1 MRFARSVDS
10 HRSSESCQTGSS
22 SFGQTPA
29 TAAQTSTLPERSRV
43 SAKSRVD
50 LRLVRQVGADD
61 GQAAELRRDG
71 LGPLAAA
78 VVVHR
83 DARALGRERAD
94 ARRADP
100 TGAAGDE
107 NALSGE
113 PGVHARRSSL
123 RPCAST

>member
-1 MRFARSVDS
+1 MRLARSVDS
-10 HRSSESCQTGSS
+10 HRSSESSQTGSS

-29 TAAQTSTLPERSRV
+29 TAAQTSICPSASRV
-43 SAKSRVD
+43 SAKSRSTCASS
-50 LRLVRQVGADD
+50 VRSPPTI
-61 GQAAELRRDG
+61 GQAPELCRDG

-78 VVVHR
+78 VVVDR

-113 PGVHARRSSL
+113 PRVHARRIISA
-123 RPCAST
+123 PCAST